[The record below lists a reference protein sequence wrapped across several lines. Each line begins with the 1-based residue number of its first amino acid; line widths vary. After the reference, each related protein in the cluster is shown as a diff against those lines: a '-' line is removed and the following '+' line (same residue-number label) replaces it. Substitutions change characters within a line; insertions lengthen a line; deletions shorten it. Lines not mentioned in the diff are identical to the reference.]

1 MIHINSITINDK
13 EYTDISGKSVNAIM
27 KQLKEIVPKKPKK
40 EKKVKVLV
48 KEEVLKKL
56 NEQDLADNTKKSYT
70 KAINALFLIGDL
82 MDEQLIIKYITDK
95 YDNVSTIKSYLSA
108 LMKVYTLSKFE
119 DKYNKVFEVFTEYK
133 NEIPQQKETK
143 PIKEAETIMKDLKNK
158 YKALKKKLVL
168 KYDENRMYAFIACLF
183 LEHGV
188 LRGNELVN
196 MYISKDETT
205 DLPNYINLKTNQM
218 IIGKHKTIK
227 KTGIR
232 TITLSEKC
240 MNLIK
245 DYPDRYLIT
254 KKNGEL
260 YSDATG
266 FSKRLGVIFGNM
278 NYTLRDAKSSIN
290 LKNINMN
297 VANAQGHTIETQNQF
312 YRKYK

>member
-1 MIHINSITINDK
+1 MIIINSITIDDK
-13 EYTDISGKSVNAIM
+13 EYKDISGKSVNAIM
-27 KQLKEIVPKKPKK
+27 KQLKELVPKKVKK
-40 EKKVKVLV
+40 TKKMINQ
-48 KEEVLKKL
+48 EEVIKKL

-70 KAINALFLIGDL
+70 KAINALFLIGNL
-82 MDEQLIIKYITDK
+82 MDEQLIIKHITDK
-95 YDNVSTIKSYLSA
+95 YENVSTIKSYLSA
-108 LMKVYTLSKFE
+108 LMKVYTLTKYQ
-119 DKYNKVFEVFTEYK
+119 DKYDKVFEVFTEYK
-133 NEIPQQKETK
+133 NEIPQQKEAK
-143 PIKEAETIMKDLKNK
+143 PIKEAMTIMKDLKNK
-158 YKALKKKLVL
+158 YKALKKKLLL
-168 KYDENRMYAFIACLF
+168 KYDENRMYAFVACLF

-196 MYISKDETT
+196 MYISQDETT

-232 TITLSEKC
+232 TINLSEKC

-245 DYPDRYLIT
+245 DYPNRYLIT

-290 LKNINMN
+290 LKNINVN
-297 VANAQGHTIETQNQF
+297 VANAQGHTIDTQNQF